1 MEGGTWERTPG
12 PPCCGIRMGRA
23 GMRRFEARLEA
34 NIIPVAF
41 ILQRQTAELDGH
53 LLMT

>member
-1 MEGGTWERTPG
+1 MLWDTERQ
-12 PPCCGIRMGRA
+12 GRI
-23 GMRRFEARLEA
+23 RRFEAGLEA

>member
-1 MEGGTWERTPG
+1 MVWDTEMEGR
-12 PPCCGIRMGRA
+12 
-23 GMRRFEARLEA
+23 MRRFEARLEA
-34 NIIPVAF
+34 NIMPVAF